1 MAANT
6 FTVTI
11 VQQNFTAEL
20 LPQPNFQVS
29 LNGNN
34 IGITP
39 PAQVIVTATNTVQ
52 KVEIVDNGIIS
63 VLTPTVATI
72 DTFSG
77 DGVTRQ
83 FQLTLPTPN
92 LSFTEVIVGGVV
104 QTPNDAYTLTN
115 TLIGSTETSIV
126 VFNTAPPA
134 SPPDN
139 ITIRYFSTL
148 VVEQIPGPP
157 GPPGPTGPSGGPP
170 GPPGPPGPTGTSTTT
185 WVTLLD
191 KDNSNGPFN
200 IVLGR
205 NSSYTIP
212 DYSLPSIL
220 IGPAAAERGELRGCI
235 VLNNFGGALPFPEL
249 MTRVNSFYV
258 GNINERADIPENN
271 LLWWNDYSKEVT
283 FGNIP
288 DGYILSNY
296 INGNS
301 WGGPVVFGYG
311 IGSGAI
317 GTNYVALGQY
327 AGEYGI
333 NENNIAIGTWAARNN
348 PGSPSQGGDTIA
360 IGHQAGVTGQSN
372 NAIAI
377 GTSAGRAGGSVFQGA
392 NSVAIGNNAGYN
404 QMVSGS
410 IVINGTGEPLNAPNQ
425 GLYISPIRHISTST
439 LPAGHYNLA
448 YNTSTG
454 EVISWG

>member
-148 VVEQIPGPP
+148 VVEQIQGPTGPP

-170 GPPGPPGPTGTSTTT
+170 GPSGPSGPSGPQGIQGIQGVQGPSGPLGPGST
-185 WVTLLD
+185 WNTLVD
-191 KDNSNGPFN
+191 RVGSNGPTRIAIGQDAQDLHN
-200 IVLGR
+200 NVSPYAPAYQQPDNVAIGAGAGQYYQGLKAVALGFAAG
-205 NSSYTIP
+205 SGQSWEGDSGQQYISQG
-212 DYSLPSIL
+212 DGAVA
-220 IGPAAAERGELRGCI
+220 IG
-235 VLNNFGGALPFPEL
+235 
-249 MTRVNSFYV
+249 
-258 GNINERADIPENN
+258 
-271 LLWWNDYSKEVT
+271 
-283 FGNIP
+283 
-288 DGYILSNY
+288 GYA
-296 INGNS
+296 
-301 WGGPVVFGYG
+301 G
-311 IGSGAI
+311 IIGQGSGAI
-317 GTNYVALGQY
+317 
-327 AGEYGI
+327 
-333 NENNIAIGTWAARNN
+333 AIGYNAAF
-348 PGSPSQGGDTIA
+348 PGIGTYSPPTTPQGT
-360 IGHQAGVTGQSN
+360 

-377 GTSAGRAGGSVFQGA
+377 GVSAGANAQGA
-392 NSVAIGNNAGYN
+392 NAIAIGAGAGQN
-404 QMVSGS
+404 VQVSGS
-410 IVINGTGEPLNAPNQ
+410 IILNGSGSIVNAYNRS
-425 GLYISPIRHISTST
+425 LYINPIRHISTST

>member
-63 VLTPTVATI
+63 VLTPSVATI

-104 QTPNDAYTLTN
+104 QTPNNSYTLTN
-115 TLIGSTETSIV
+115 TIIGSTGTSVV

-139 ITIRYFSTL
+139 ITIRYFSTR

-157 GPPGPTGPSGGPP
+157 GPQGLQGVQGLQGARGLQGLQGVQGLNGSYAAIGAQGLQGVQGLNGAYAALGAQGVQGVQGRQGVQGLNGSYAAIGAQGIQGTSIQGTTGAQGLQGPSGSG
-170 GPPGPPGPTGTSTTT
+170 GGGGLNRTIQIVNSNTNVTLGNLNVKMQLTTSTVNTT
-185 WVTLLD
+185 YWAPYFSTNIGTYTVTAVQTGDISNSSVVINTTPHPLGYYDTSPVLPIGEIYMSSQPND
-191 KDNSNGPFN
+191 EGALMHISVVDLINSN
-200 IVLGR
+200 VW
-205 NSSYTIP
+205 
-212 DYSLPSIL
+212 D
-220 IGPAAAERGELRGCI
+220 
-235 VLNNFGGALPFPEL
+235 
-249 MTRVNSFYV
+249 
-258 GNINERADIPENN
+258 IN
-271 LLWWNDYSKEVT
+271 VT
-283 FGNIP
+283 GMITP
-288 DGYILSNY
+288 
-296 INGNS
+296 
-301 WGGPVVFGYG
+301 
-311 IGSGAI
+311 
-317 GTNYVALGQY
+317 
-327 AGEYGI
+327 
-333 NENNIAIGTWAARNN
+333 
-348 PGSPSQGGDTIA
+348 SPSTL
-360 IGHQAGVTGQSN
+360 
-372 NAIAI
+372 
-377 GTSAGRAGGSVFQGA
+377 F
-392 NSVAIGNNAGYN
+392 
-404 QMVSGS
+404 
-410 IVINGTGEPLNAPNQ
+410 
-425 GLYISPIRHISTST
+425 SPKF
-439 LPAGHYNLA
+439 
-448 YNTSTG
+448 
-454 EVISWG
+454 VISIEKLI